1 MTRLAKRWAVA
12 ASAVIALIILTIV
25 VLMVVSPGG
34 TNPLRHLRG
43 GAPDVILITID
54 TLRADSLGFAGN
66 TRVRTPYLDNLAA
79 RGTVFTNA
87 HAHNVVTL
95 PSHTNILTGLYP
107 YQHGIRDNAGFVLD
121 ASHPTLG
128 AMMHRAGYATAAFV
142 SAFPLDS
149 RFGLNAGFDV
159 YDDRYREASNPLDFV
174 VQERPAEETL
184 AAARSWYDSA
194 RGKKFLWIHLY
205 DPHAPYDPPPPFR
218 DQYRDAPY
226 LGEIAYVDEQLSRFL
241 RPVLEAHPD
250 TVVVITGDHGEA
262 LGDHGEQ
269 THGLFAYES
278 TLKVPLVIVDPD
290 RPPHTESSLARHVD
304 LVPTI
309 LHRAGAQPPAGLP
322 GRDLFG
328 EPAAAAEDAHD
339 SYFEALSAS
348 LNRGWAPLVGLI
360 HAGEKYVDLPLPE
373 LYDLARDPAERRN
386 LADAD
391 RRGLFA
397 MRALLA
403 GAAPNRA
410 VTRGNVDPSQKALL
424 MSLGYI
430 SGSAAAKNYTAADD
444 PKNLVGVDNELHDAV
459 ALYQTGQLAR
469 AIETLRAIL
478 KKSPEIKVAE
488 EMLAFM
494 LQQNENPQ
502 AAIEMLRRA
511 EQSGAATEAMKV
523 RLGMLFSAT
532 GQAKEAVEVLRP
544 FSSGRDPD
552 ILNAWGI
559 ALADSGD
566 LRAAADA
573 FHRALTADPTN
584 ATAHQNLGVVALRA
598 GDAAGA
604 RAELGKALALNDR
617 MPVALNLMGVLEAKT
632 GHADL
637 AIGWWRRAVEADPR
651 LYDALYNLA
660 IVATRAGRNDVA
672 RDALRRFIATAP
684 PQRYADDIATARA
697 LLAQLSR

>member
-1 MTRLAKRWAVA
+1 MTTRGKRWTIAIVA
-12 ASAVIALIILTIV
+12 IAILALIAGAIV
-25 VLMVVSPGG
+25 
-34 TNPLRHLRG
+34 LRRQRA

-66 TRVRTPYLDNLAA
+66 RRVHTPYLDSLAA

-121 ASHPTLG
+121 AKHPTLG
-128 AMMHRAGYATAAFV
+128 AMMKRAGYATAAFV

-159 YDDRYREASNPLDFV
+159 YDDKYREASNPLDFV
-174 VQERPAEETL
+174 VQERPASETL
-184 AAARSWYDSA
+184 AAARSWYDA
-194 RGKKFLWIHLY
+194 AQGKKKFLWIHLY
-205 DPHAPYDPPPPFR
+205 DPHAPYDPPSPFR
-218 DQYRDAPY
+218 EEYRDNPY
-226 LGEIAYVDEQLSRFL
+226 LGEIASVDDQLSRFL
-241 RPVLEAHPD
+241 QPVLAAHPQ
-250 TVVVITGDHGEA
+250 TLVVITGDHGEA

-278 TLKVPLVIVDPD
+278 TLKVPLLIVDPD
-290 RPPHTESSLARHVD
+290 HPPRVEPRSARHVD

-309 LHRAGAQPPAGLP
+309 LHRAGVAPPAGLP
-322 GRDLFG
+322 GHDLFG
-328 EPAAAAEDAHD
+328 DALATD

-348 LNRGWAPLVGLI
+348 LNRGWAPLVGIL
-360 HAGEKYVDLPLPE
+360 HAGEKYIDLPMPE
-373 LYDLARDPAERRN
+373 LYDLARDPAEVRN
-386 LADAD
+386 LVDTD

-397 MRALLA
+397 MRKLLA
-403 GAAPNRA
+403 DAAPNRA
-410 VTRGNVDPSQKALL
+410 ASRGNVDESQRALL

-430 SGSAAAKNYTAADD
+430 SGTAEAKNYTVADD

-469 AIETLRAIL
+469 AIETLQTIL
-478 KKSPEIKVAE
+478 KKSPHIKVAQ

-494 LQQNENPQ
+494 LQQHEDPQ
-502 AAIEMLRRA
+502 AAIEMLQRA
-511 EQSGAATEAMKV
+511 AQTGAANDAMKV
-523 RLGMLFSAT
+523 RLGMLLSAT
-532 GQAKEAVEVLRP
+532 GKAQEALEVLRP
-544 FSSGRDPD
+544 FASGRDPD
-552 ILNAWGI
+552 ILNAYGI

-566 LRAAADA
+566 LRGAAEA
-573 FHRALTADPTN
+573 FQRVLAIDQTN
-584 ATAHQNLGVVALRA
+584 ATAYQNLGVVALRA
-598 GDAAGA
+598 GDVEGA
-604 RAELGKALALNDR
+604 RAQLARALALNDR
-617 MPVALNLMGVLEAKT
+617 MPVALNLMGVLEAKS

-637 AIGWWRRAVEADPR
+637 AIGWWRRAVAADPR

-672 RDALRRFIATAP
+672 RDALRRFIDTAP

-697 LLAQLSR
+697 LLGQLGG